1 MESSTY
7 WDTMDNLVIL
17 EKVVMQHQI
26 QLKWIF
32 TRNNSEKTIH
42 KTLQQM
48 KMALDMRTPLDHQQ
62 VQALADCTLK
72 SQ

>member
-1 MESSTY
+1 MESSKY

-17 EKVVMQHQI
+17 EKIVMQHQI

-48 KMALDMRTPLDHQQ
+48 KMVLDMRMPLGHQQ
-62 VQALADCTLK
+62 AQVLVDCTLK
-72 SQ
+72 NQ

>member
-7 WDTMDNLVIL
+7 WDIMDNLVIP
-17 EKVVMQHQI
+17 EKIVMLCLI

-48 KMALDMRTPLDHQQ
+48 KKALDMRMPLGHQQ
-62 VQALADCTLK
+62 AQVLVGCTLK
-72 SQ
+72 NQ